1 MRHAWLITLALPVAL
16 VPAAGSVDAASC
28 KVMTVGYA
36 FAAGKVI
43 AIQPEHQD
51 IAFDGCVQFTNNLDL
66 NATITVSGGYS
77 VTLGP
82 KESTPRKD
90 AYVGTSSGRHQVKA
104 SSGPSSA
111 DGTITVG
118 PAPASESPKP
128 TRAPSPHRT
137 TASSPHKPPPPHPSS
152 SSPGPRVAPVPP
164 RVGASVP
171 EHRRPSPPGPPP
183 SVAPT
188 PFVVTPSPSATP
200 HRREPAVVAFPVE
213 PPSDRGAGLPAALA
227 ALGIVGTAAGLVR
240 VLLAEPV
247 GAVDGRARSVG
258 GTS

>member
-1 MRHAWLITLALPVAL
+1 MRHAWLIVLALPVAL
-16 VPAAGSVDAASC
+16 VPVAGPADAASC

-43 AIQPEHQD
+43 AIQPDSQD
-51 IAFDGCVQFTNNLDL
+51 IAYGGCVQFTNNLDL

-90 AYVGTSSGRHQVKA
+90 AYVGTSSGRHQVNA

-111 DGTITVG
+111 DGSITVG
-118 PAPASESPKP
+118 PAPASPKP
-128 TRAPSPHRT
+128 THAPSPHRT
-137 TASSPHKPPPPHPSS
+137 AGTSPKAASSPHPASS
-152 SSPGPRVAPVPP
+152 STGPRVAPVPP
-164 RVGASVP
+164 RVGGSVP
-171 EHRRPSPPGPPP
+171 QRRRPSPPGPPP

-188 PFVVTPSPSATP
+188 PLVVTPSPSPTP
-200 HRREPAVVAFPVE
+200 DRREPAVVAFPIE
-213 PPSDRGAGLPAALA
+213 PPSGRGAGLPGALA
-227 ALGIVGTAAGLVR
+227 ALAIVGTAAGLVR